1 MKLKDMI
8 GMSLSNLFKRKVRT
22 LLTIAGVVIGTCAI
36 VVMVSFGIGMKESM
50 NTMMEG
56 MGDLTIVQ
64 INNYNQTQDATPLD
78 DEMIAQI
85 EALPHVAAV
94 TPIYTLDWNAVT
106 INSGKYAYQGQIYG
120 VNMKALADFGYTVEE
135 GDLPGEDFQ
144 ENMILFG
151 RSALYNFYN
160 TKKTSNNMV
169 MDQPDATGKIPDP
182 YVDPME
188 DKLELMINE
197 MQSNP
202 GGGTESGSGSTT
214 TASKK
219 RKPIK
224 LNCIGVMGDDWS
236 RNPPPGYA
244 VFMDISFAKKLQA
257 EYNKLNKIKE
267 SDTTKK
273 SYDNVS
279 VKADSVDNVAEVEE
293 AIQALGFADTYS
305 MESIRKPLEEQ
316 MRTTQMILGGL
327 GAISLLVAA
336 LGITNT
342 MIMSIYE
349 RTREIGVMKVLGCVV
364 GNIRS
369 MFLME
374 AGTIGFIGGIV
385 GLVFSYGISF
395 AINSFAAGGD
405 GSAMGGMMGIGMGMG
420 GGTSVSIIPVWLALG
435 ALAFATMIG
444 LVSGSYPANRAVKI
458 SALTAIKQE

>member
-22 LLTIAGVVIGTCAI
+22 LLTIAGVIIGTCAI
-36 VVMVSFGIGMKESM
+36 VVMVSFGIGIKESM

-64 INNYNQTQDATPLD
+64 INNYNQTPDSTPLD
-78 DEMIAQI
+78 DDMIAQI

-94 TPIYTLDWNAVT
+94 TPVYSMDWNAVT

-120 VNMKALADFGYTVEE
+120 VNMKSLADFGYVVEE
-135 GDLPGEDFQ
+135 GELPDENFK
-144 ENMILFG
+144 ENMIIFG

-160 TKKTSNNMV
+160 TKKTSNNMIFQ
-169 MDQPDATGKIPDP
+169 QPDATGNIPDP

-188 DKLELMINE
+188 DKMELVVNE
-197 MQSNP
+197 MQGNLDQ
-202 GGGTESGSGSTT
+202 GTGSSS
-214 TASKK
+214 ASKK
-219 RKPIK
+219 IKPIK
-224 LNCIGVMGDDWS
+224 LECIGVMGDDWS
-236 RNPPPGYA
+236 RNPPAGYT
-244 VFMDISFAKKLQA
+244 VFMDVSFAKKLQA
-257 EYNKLNKIKE
+257 QYNKLNKIKE
-267 SDTTKK
+267 TDNKK

-279 VKADSVDNVAEVEE
+279 VKADSVDNVAEVQE
-293 AIQALGFADTYS
+293 AIEALGFADTYS

-316 MRTTQMILGGL
+316 MRTIQMILGGL

-364 GNIRS
+364 GNIRT
-369 MFLME
+369 MFLVE
-374 AGTIGFIGGIV
+374 AGTIGFIGGLL
-385 GLVFSYGISF
+385 GLAFSYGISF
-395 AINSFAAGGD
+395 GINSFAAGGSD
-405 GSAMGGMMGIGMGMG
+405 GSMGGIFGMGMG
-420 GGTSVSIIPVWLALG
+420 GANVSIIPVWLALG
-435 ALAFATMIG
+435 ALIFATMIG
-444 LVSGSYPANRAVKI
+444 LISGFYPANRAVKI